1 MSAYDVRGESG
12 ILPSRPT
19 TLYLLLA
26 TLAVIICYV
35 FYQFF
40 LSPLRNV
47 PGPYLARFTRLW
59 ELNSLRAGNFQR
71 TQIAYHE
78 KYGPV
83 VRIAPNRYSITD
95 PAAFKTIYGHGSKFI
110 KSKFYYAFG
119 HPDLTKLDLF
129 SERDI
134 ASHALKR
141 RRVSSLYSVT
151 SLLSYEHFVD
161 QNNLQ
166 LCSKLEQFAGT
177 GRVFNVPT
185 WMQYYAFDV
194 IGSISVGKSFGY
206 MEMETDPR
214 GILSA
219 IHESM
224 VYGSR
229 VGLFPEL
236 HAPLAFVASKAKLP
250 IPFDRV
256 GDFITEQI
264 NNRRSGKFTGVQGDF
279 LDKLLDLKDAG
290 KIEEWDIQ
298 TTIGANIAA
307 GSDTTAITLSAILYF
322 LIKHP
327 EKAKKLHQEISEY
340 ATSGKISDPVTFQ
353 EGQKMPY
360 LTAVIKEALRLHP
373 ATGMILSRIV
383 PSGGAVL
390 GDYFFPAGSEVGCNP
405 WLINANENIYGSDPR
420 VFRPER
426 WLEASES
433 NSAAMDTNLF
443 SFGTGARTC
452 IGKNISLLEVTKV
465 IPQLFRKFE
474 FVLENP
480 NDEWGADCGWFVKQ
494 SFRCRVKV
502 LASNM

>member
-1 MSAYDVRGESG
+1 MGVE
-12 ILPSRPT
+12 
-19 TLYLLLA
+19 
-26 TLAVIICYV
+26 
-35 FYQFF
+35 
-40 LSPLRNV
+40 LSPRGKLPTYADRV
-47 PGPYLARFTRLW
+47 SREIWFVKPASPEEYQGIRLG
-59 ELNSLRAGNFQR
+59 LSIL
-71 TQIAYHE
+71 
-78 KYGPV
+78 GPV

-194 IGSISVGKSFGY
+194 IGSISVNDHRAPSLASTSTNFALKVGKSFGY

-390 GDYFFPAGSEVGCNP
+390 GDYFFPAGVGLHKMLCV
-405 WLINANENIYGSDPR
+405 Y
-420 VFRPER
+420 
-426 WLEASES
+426 
-433 NSAAMDTNLF
+433 
-443 SFGTGARTC
+443 ARGYT
-452 IGKNISLLEVTKV
+452 
-465 IPQLFRKFE
+465 
-474 FVLENP
+474 
-480 NDEWGADCGWFVKQ
+480 
-494 SFRCRVKV
+494 
-502 LASNM
+502 